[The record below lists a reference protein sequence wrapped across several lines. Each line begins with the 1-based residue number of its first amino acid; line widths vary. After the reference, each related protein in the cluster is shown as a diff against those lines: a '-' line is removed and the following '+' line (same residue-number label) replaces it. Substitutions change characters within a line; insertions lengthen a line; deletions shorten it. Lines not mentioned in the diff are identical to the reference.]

1 LPTPEGNDEQVHV
14 LEVEAPA
21 RSRMPMIL
29 GLGGMLLVAAAG
41 VWLWLNPPDFGGGG
55 TAAAPKAAGDNLLAD
70 AWSFETTDTTSANR
84 SWMVPDEAPGGFS
97 FRTSGAVSGELGA
110 VAQTRDAGVEEEDG
124 AAAPPDTAMSWSR
137 ILSDHAVPL
146 GAHRG
151 AVSLAATSASPDI
164 QLLLRFESAGRA
176 SLDVVVA
183 SGEGRIEG
191 EAQIPPG
198 MTHVRAGL
206 GCVGAGSADD
216 LVLRFVEGSGGG
228 SRPHGGFEL
237 LQTGSTLLVFRGDE
251 LVMTTRGLTARD
263 ADGLMLPPTAASLPG
278 EQAIA
283 LPDGTR
289 IRRASEMSEDE
300 LRVTLRET
308 LTEIPSGATLV
319 RSVVVSG
326 SLAETPIGM
335 VATSGLQ
342 QFSGDFRVEGVSA
355 LVLGSTSD
363 RLVLEFGGDTTLI
376 GTHRPDGTV
385 LVRSEV
391 APDSAGSGGSSFTQE
406 LVLQTSFQDERVAA
420 AQHRDAAVLAERL
433 GRLGEAL
440 AEVEIVATRY
450 PHDEAVLAAAQAV
463 RARVEATMQARL
475 DSIDRDLEDA
485 LFLASAARCREVLA
499 DCVNAAGTF
508 AGSEAEARFRER
520 ADTVARR
527 AADLLEED
535 RARRAARLEAVVSSF
550 REAGGYDSVA
560 DEIEAYVEQHLQP
573 QGGQPAEELP

>member
-1 LPTPEGNDEQVHV
+1 
-14 LEVEAPA
+14 
-21 RSRMPMIL
+21 
-29 GLGGMLLVAAAG
+29 MLLVAAVG

-55 TAAAPKAAGDNLLAD
+55 TAAAPPPASDNLLGD
-70 AWSFETTDTTSANR
+70 AWSFETTEAGSAGQA
-84 SWMVPDEAPGGFS
+84 WDVPDEAPGGFS

-110 VAQTRDAGVEEEDG
+110 VANPRDAAAEVEDG
-124 AAAPPDTAMSWSR
+124 ETAGPTADTAMSWSR
-137 ILSDHAVPL
+137 ILSRRAIPL

-164 QLLLRFESAGRA
+164 QLLLRFESTGRA
-176 SLDVVVA
+176 PFDVVVA

-191 EAQIPPG
+191 RALVPPG

-216 LVLRFVEGSGGG
+216 MVLRFVSGDGGG
-228 SRPHGGFEL
+228 PRPHGGFQL
-237 LQTGSTLLVFRGDE
+237 LQSGTSLLVFRGDE

-263 ADGLMLPPTAASLPG
+263 ADGLMLPPTASSLPG

-289 IRRASEMSEDE
+289 IRRAGEMTEDE

-308 LTEIPSGATLV
+308 LTDIPRGATLV

-326 SLAETPIGM
+326 SLAEAPIGM
-335 VATSGLQ
+335 VAGSGLQ
-342 QFSGDFRVEGVSA
+342 RFNGDFRVEGVSA
-355 LVLGSTSD
+355 LVLGGTSD
-363 RLVLEFGGDTTLI
+363 RLVLDLGGDTTLI

-391 APDSAGSGGSSFTQE
+391 TPADGSSSFTQE

-420 AQHRDAAVLAERL
+420 TQHRDAAVMAERL

-440 AEVEIVATRY
+440 AEVEIVVTRF

-475 DSIDRDLEDA
+475 DAIDRDLEDA

-499 DCVNAAGTF
+499 DCVNAAATF

-520 ADTVARR
+520 ADTVERR

-535 RARRAARLEAVVSSF
+535 RARRAARLEALVSSF
-550 REAGGYDSVA
+550 REAGGYQRVA
-560 DEIEAYVEQHLQP
+560 GEIETYIEQHLQP
-573 QGGQPAEELP
+573 GAGTP